1 MRNLTQLK
9 LTVTESYDMKYAL
22 DQPKKVLEMCSE
34 CKDIVLK
41 IVGLGKEWV
50 RSMSGKVWDLT
61 KEFPGCNVS
70 AVVAESAKTYTRYK
84 TSPNPVMMKLKIKT
98 TRGTKVYIIEV
109 PPKR

>member
-22 DQPKKVLEMCSE
+22 DQPKKVLEMCPE

-61 KEFPGCNVS
+61 KEFPGCEVS
-70 AVVAESAKTYTRYK
+70 AVVAESAKTYERYK
-84 TSPNPVMMKLKIKT
+84 TSDQPRIMKFHIKT
-98 TRGTKVYIIEV
+98 TRGTKVYNIEV

>member
-22 DQPKKVLEMCSE
+22 DQPKKVLEMCPD

-41 IVGLGKEWV
+41 IMGLDKEWV

-61 KEFPGCNVS
+61 KEFPGYEVS
-70 AVVAESAKTYTRYK
+70 AVVAESAKTYTRYS

-98 TRGTKVYIIEV
+98 TRGTKVYNIEV